1 LIDSLNKYVGPAE
14 DLLMEN
20 ISPPSLGRNDP
31 KLNFLA
37 QRNHIDLLEIDELAN
52 ANFDRMELNSN
63 LKQDS
68 VFIWQNI
75 YFKLWVLFLILAE
88 WMIRKFKEL
97 R

>member
-1 LIDSLNKYVGPAE
+1 LKDSLNKNVGPAE

-37 QRNHIDLLEIDELAN
+37 QRNNINLLEIDELAN
-52 ANFDRMELNSN
+52 ANFDRMELNSDIRRN
-63 LKQDS
+63 S

>member
-1 LIDSLNKYVGPAE
+1 
-14 DLLMEN
+14 
-20 ISPPSLGRNDP
+20 
-31 KLNFLA
+31 
-37 QRNHIDLLEIDELAN
+37 LEIDELAN
-52 ANFDRMELNSN
+52 ANFDRMELNSDIRRN
-63 LKQDS
+63 S

>member
-1 LIDSLNKYVGPAE
+1 ME
-14 DLLMEN
+14 D
-20 ISPPSLGRNDP
+20 ISSPSLGRNDP